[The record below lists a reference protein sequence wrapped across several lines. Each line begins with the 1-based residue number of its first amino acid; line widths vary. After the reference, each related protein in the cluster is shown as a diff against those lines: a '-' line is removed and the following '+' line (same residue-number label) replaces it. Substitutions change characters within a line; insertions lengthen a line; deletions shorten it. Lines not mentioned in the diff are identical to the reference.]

1 MSKKNKKTRKQT
13 QVLKRFNELKKAALE
28 RGDLRKA
35 NRENEADNNQTEKS
49 SHKPEKEFTSVNS
62 IDYKHV
68 SLESIEIL
76 NDMETVTDDKKEF
89 ESTIMELAIVNTDSV
104 NAVDEILDP
113 TTAVKKRKTQAD
125 IDREIVEKFYANP
138 TPDMFASIWKRF
150 YYGVHSHAYKVYGDW
165 ERAADAVQETFQKA
179 WEKKDTYDPE
189 RGNYSTWLYSICYNI
204 CVTNIKKENAERAI
218 DLDVG
223 DVFDSTT
230 YANVTQDSTIAVND
244 QRYYTVDDGK
254 VVENTYDEIEQ
265 KIYDAS
271 VAEIQSMDPLF
282 QKIITLKDMKSMT
295 LREIAE
301 QLDIKESRVKN
312 CYYKNREIL
321 AETIKNKYGELYSVY
336 KEAVKERSDAE
347 DVYNLYKNG
356 QEEDFGSTYYI

>member
-1 MSKKNKKTRKQT
+1 MSKKNKKNRKST
-13 QVLKRFNELKKAALE
+13 QVKKLFNTLKKAALE
-28 RGDLRKA
+28 RGDLQSVSRG
-35 NRENEADNNQTEKS
+35 NEAEQPNTSQ
-49 SHKPEKEFTSVNS
+49 KPEKTVTSVSS
-62 IDYKHV
+62 IEYKHV
-68 SLESIEIL
+68 TTESIEIL
-76 NDMETVTDDKKEF
+76 KKMEEEIAAPKEF
-89 ESTIMELAIVNTDSV
+89 ESTIMEPAFVITDNV
-104 NAVDEILDP
+104 DVVDEIFDTQ
-113 TTAVKKRKTQAD
+113 TTKKKRKTQAD
-125 IDREIVEKFYANP
+125 IDREIVDKFYANP
-138 TPDMFASIWKRF
+138 TPDMFALIWKRF
-150 YYGVHSHAYKVYGDW
+150 YYGVHSHAYKIYGDW

-179 WEKKDTYDPE
+179 WEKKDTYDAE

-230 YANVTQDSTIAVND
+230 YANVTQDSAIAIND

-271 VAEIQSMDPLF
+271 IAEIQTMDPLF
-282 QKIITLKDMKSMT
+282 QQIITLKDMKSMT

-301 QLDIKESRVKN
+301 QLNIKESRVKN
-312 CYYKNREIL
+312 CYYKNRELL
-321 AETIKNKYGELYSVY
+321 ADAIKEKYSELYSVY

-347 DVYNLYKNG
+347 DVYNLYKNSG
-356 QEEDFGSTYYI
+356 EEDINATYYI